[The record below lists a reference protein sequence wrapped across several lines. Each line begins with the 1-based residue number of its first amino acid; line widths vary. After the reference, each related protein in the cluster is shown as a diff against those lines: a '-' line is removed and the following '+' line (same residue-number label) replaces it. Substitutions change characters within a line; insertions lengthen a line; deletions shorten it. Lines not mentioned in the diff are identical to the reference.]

1 MELCKSVPD
10 FDSVGAMWVD
20 VTDINH
26 DMEKSWFRGTGP
38 LTWFPR
44 VHNGESEAKSIQ
56 TTAFKELE
64 QLMRNWTR
72 KL

>member
-26 DMEKSWFRGTGP
+26 DMEESWFRGTDP
-38 LTWFPR
+38 LFWFPR